1 MVFKDATVQEID
13 QVMQDAW
20 KAFLQYRKTTLKQR
34 AGFMRTI
41 GTEMT
46 AISAELIPTVMEE
59 THLPEA
65 RVKNE
70 LARTIFQLTSYGA
83 ACEAGHWLEA
93 RIDTANAEKGDP
105 DIRKMQVPLG
115 PVVVFG
121 ASNFPFAYST
131 AGGDTASAFAAGCP
145 VVVKAHPAHPRT
157 SELVAKAIFSAADK
171 CGMPKGVFGHVHG
184 AGFETGK
191 ALVTHPHTRAVGFT
205 GSYGGGKALFDWAN
219 QRKVPI
225 PVFAEMGSI
234 NPVFVMPDKL
244 KQSAKE
250 VAGLYAGSITLGT
263 GQFCTNPGLIIGI
276 DNEDLQTFIHEL
288 GAAIQKITPGTMLH
302 PGIAKAYGEKRK
314 AALEQKDVQTIAISE
329 VQPKEEQG
337 APTLA
342 SATAEAFFNNPLLHQ
357 EVFGPYSLV
366 IRCKDRA
373 EMLRV
378 AGHLEG
384 QLTCTMMATEKDIHE
399 HAELVDTVQDLC
411 GRFIH
416 NGVPTGVRVALSMQ
430 HGGPFPATT
439 DSRFTSVGADGIKRW
454 VRPLS
459 FQNWEDHLLP
469 DALKNSNPLG
479 IWRMVNDQLSNGGLV

>member
-1 MVFKDATVQEID
+1 MQFKDATVQEID

-20 KAFLQYRKTTLKQR
+20 QAFLQFRKTTLKQR
-34 AGFMRTI
+34 ADLMRTI
-41 GTEMT
+41 GIEME
-46 AISAELIPTVMEE
+46 AIGDELIRTVMEE

-70 LARTIFQLTSYGA
+70 RARTIFQLTSYAA

-93 RIDTANAEKGDP
+93 RIDTANPEKGDP
-105 DIRKMQVPLG
+105 DLRKMQVPLG

-131 AGGDTASAFAAGCP
+131 AGGDTASALAAGCP

-157 SELVAKAIFSAADK
+157 SELVAGAIFKAIEK
-171 CGMPKGVFGHVHG
+171 CRLPKGVFGHVHG
-184 AGFETGK
+184 ARFETGK

-205 GSYGGGKALFDWAN
+205 GSTTGGKALFDWAN
-219 QRKVPI
+219 QRKAPI

-244 KQSAKE
+244 KSSAKE

-276 DNEDLQTFIHEL
+276 ENEDLEVFVREL
-288 GAAIQKITPGTMLH
+288 GAAIQKTAPGTMLH

-314 AALEQKDVQTIAISE
+314 AALEQKDVETIAISD
-329 VQPKEEQG
+329 VPAKEEQG
-337 APTLA
+337 VPTVA
-342 SATAEAFFNNPLLHQ
+342 SATAKAFFNNPLLHQ

-366 IRCKDRA
+366 IRCADKEELLA
-373 EMLRV
+373 V
-378 AGHLEG
+378 AAHLEG
-384 QLTCTMMATEKDIHE
+384 QLTCTMMATEKDIKE
-399 HAELVDTVQDLC
+399 HAALVDLVQDLC

-430 HGGPFPATT
+430 HGGPYPATT

-454 VRPLS
+454 IRPLS
-459 FQNWEDHLLP
+459 FQNWEDSLLP

-479 IWRMVNDQLSNGGLV
+479 IWRTVNDQLTNGGVI

>member
-41 GTEMT
+41 GAEMT
-46 AISAELIPTVMEE
+46 ALGDELIHTVMEE

-70 LARTIFQLTSYGA
+70 LARTIFQLNSYGA
-83 ACEAGHWLEA
+83 AGEAGHWLEA

-157 SELVAKAIFSAADK
+157 SELVAKAIFKAVEK
-171 CGMPKGVFGHVHG
+171 CGMPKGTFGHVHG

-219 QRKVPI
+219 QRKAPI

-234 NPVFVMPDKL
+234 NPVFVLPDKL
-244 KQSAKE
+244 KQSARE

-276 DNEDLQTFIHEL
+276 DNGDLQVFIDEL
-288 GAAIQKITPGTMLH
+288 GAAIKKIAPGTMLH
-302 PGIAKAYGEKRK
+302 SGIAKAYGEKRK
-314 AALEQKDVQTIAISE
+314 AALEQKDVETVAVSDL
-329 VQPKEEQG
+329 PGKEEQG
-337 APTLA
+337 VPTIA
-342 SATAEAFFNNPLLHQ
+342 SATAQAFFNNPLLHQ

-366 IRCKDRA
+366 IRCSDKD
-373 EMLRV
+373 ELLKV
-378 AGHLEG
+378 VSHLEG
-384 QLTCTMMATEKDIHE
+384 QLTCTLMATEKDIQTHT
-399 HAELVDTVQDLC
+399 ELVDMVQDLC

-469 DALKNSNPLG
+469 DALKNANPLG
-479 IWRMVNDQLSNGGLV
+479 IWRMVNDKLTDAALA